1 MRGKCERKI
10 NWVTVANVPQLPAP
24 HNTFGILQ
32 HIKSTKLIIEMAVT
46 MEMAGCTRY
55 GHKKVVRCINNV
67 SVEVVHLRGEH
78 SEDKCFLPCYVT
90 DKGKS

>member
-1 MRGKCERKI
+1 MRRFVKPVGD
-10 NWVTVANVPQLPAP
+10 
-24 HNTFGILQ
+24 
-32 HIKSTKLIIEMAVT
+32 
-46 MEMAGCTRY
+46 TRY

-78 SEDKCFLPCYVT
+78 SGNKCFLPCYAA